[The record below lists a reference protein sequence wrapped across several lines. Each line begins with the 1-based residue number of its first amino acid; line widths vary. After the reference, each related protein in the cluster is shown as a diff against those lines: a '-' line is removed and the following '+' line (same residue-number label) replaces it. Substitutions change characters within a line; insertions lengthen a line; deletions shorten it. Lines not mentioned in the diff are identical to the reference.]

1 MERVHNS
8 LPMAVHRKP
17 HKGFHSMGQYLDK
30 RIDPARQ
37 KKVKLENI
45 CCTAPY
51 SSKLMNLDGKIVE
64 KRKLKGQK
72 IK

>member
-37 KKVKLENI
+37 KKSEIRKHMLHRTI
-45 CCTAPY
+45 
-51 SSKLMNLDGKIVE
+51 LLKINE
-64 KRKLKGQK
+64 P
-72 IK
+72 

>member
-1 MERVHNS
+1 
-8 LPMAVHRKP
+8 
-17 HKGFHSMGQYLDK
+17 MGQYLDK

-37 KKVKLENI
+37 KNVKLENI